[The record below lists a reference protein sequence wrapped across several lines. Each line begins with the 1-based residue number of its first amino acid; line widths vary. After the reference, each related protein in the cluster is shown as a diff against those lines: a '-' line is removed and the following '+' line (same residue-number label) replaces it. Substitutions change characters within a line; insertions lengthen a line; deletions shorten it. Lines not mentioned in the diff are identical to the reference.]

1 MSHRKLKKRLF
12 WQAVN
17 TVETE
22 LRRSGLGLRAVQSLF
37 FRKEIFVP
45 HTAAPPLPIAP
56 VAFTRG
62 PEARSGETG
71 PLIKAVKTVLVD
83 VPLGQRTITDS
94 QSSVDSVE
102 FVQVSIE
109 TDAGV
114 TGHGF
119 NWNYSKGLKAAKVM
133 IDECYGPAVVGKPAL
148 HRHELMEVMNA
159 TTHFI
164 GRVGV
169 ARVGL
174 CAMNLALWDIQLK
187 LEDQPLWNH
196 LGPCRQRVKAY
207 NTDGGWLTWSTDE
220 LVADMQRII
229 DRGFDAVKMKLG
241 RPDPREDYQ
250 RVKSVRRAI
259 GDGVKLMVDVNTVW
273 DLKTAMVWGRRL
285 EEFDIAWLEE
295 PMHPF
300 DVRAH
305 AQLAQAL
312 DLPIAVGETV
322 YTLHAFRDYI
332 DQQAVDIVQAD
343 VTKLS
348 GIEEWLDVA
357 AIARA
362 HGLSV
367 IPHTNVQQ
375 NVHAQLAAATP
386 NTPLMEC
393 CYESL
398 FDIWEN
404 PIRVEDG
411 YYTLPTTPGV
421 GGKLTDAV
429 LVKYRVA

>member
-1 MSHRKLKKRLF
+1 MGCEDF
-12 WQAVN
+12 
-17 TVETE
+17 
-22 LRRSGLGLRAVQSLF
+22 
-37 FRKEIFVP
+37 
-45 HTAAPPLPIAP
+45 P
-56 VAFTRG
+56 VAH
-62 PEARSGETG
+62 
-71 PLIKAVKTVLVD
+71 IKAVKTVLVD

-102 FVQVSIE
+102 FVQVSIH

-119 NWNYSKGLKAAKVM
+119 NWNYSKGLKAAQVM
-133 IDECYGPAVVGKPAL
+133 IDECYAPAIVGRPAL
-148 HRHELMEVMNA
+148 DRHALMQAMHS

-187 LEDQPLWNH
+187 LEGQPLWRH
-196 LGPCRQRVKAY
+196 LGPCKSRVKAY

-220 LVADMQRII
+220 LVADMQRIL

-241 RPDPREDYQ
+241 LPDPREDYA
-250 RVKSVRRAI
+250 RVKAVRKAI
-259 GDGVKLMVDVNTVW
+259 GDKPKLMVDVNTVW
-273 DLKTAMVWGRRL
+273 DLKTAITWGRRL
-285 EEFDIAWLEE
+285 EEFDIDWLEE

-305 AQLAQAL
+305 GDLAQAL

-322 YTLHAFRDYI
+322 YTLHAFRDY
-332 DQQAVDIVQAD
+332 VDCKGADILQAD

-357 AIARA
+357 ALGRA
-362 HGLSV
+362 YGLTV
-367 IPHTNVQQ
+367 IPHTNVQH

-386 NTPLMEC
+386 NTPMIEC

-404 PIRVEDG
+404 PIRVVDG
-411 YYTLPTTPGV
+411 FYTLPDAPGV

-429 LVKYRVA
+429 LAKHRVA

>member
-1 MSHRKLKKRLF
+1 MGCEDF
-12 WQAVN
+12 
-17 TVETE
+17 
-22 LRRSGLGLRAVQSLF
+22 
-37 FRKEIFVP
+37 
-45 HTAAPPLPIAP
+45 P
-56 VAFTRG
+56 V
-62 PEARSGETG
+62 

-133 IDECYGPAVVGKPAL
+133 IDECYAPAIVGRPAL
-148 HRHELMEVMNA
+148 DRHALMHAMNS

-174 CAMNLALWDIQLK
+174 CAMNLGLWDIQLK
-187 LEDQPLWNH
+187 LEGQPLWRH
-196 LGPCRQRVKAY
+196 LGPCKDRVKAY

-220 LVADMQRII
+220 LVADMQRIL

-241 RPDPREDYQ
+241 RPDPREDYA
-250 RVKSVRRAI
+250 RVKAVRKAI
-259 GDGVKLMVDVNTVW
+259 GDTPKLMVDVNTVW
-273 DLKTAMVWGRRL
+273 DLKTATVWGRRL

-305 AQLAQAL
+305 GDLAQAL

-322 YTLHAFRDYI
+322 YTLHAFRDY
-332 DQQAVDIVQAD
+332 VDCKGADILQAD

-357 AIARA
+357 ALGRA
-362 HGLSV
+362 HGLTV
-367 IPHTNVQQ
+367 IPHTNVQH

-386 NTPLMEC
+386 NTPMIEC

-404 PIRVEDG
+404 PIHVVDG
-411 YYTLPTTPGV
+411 FYTLPDAPGV

-429 LVKYRVA
+429 LAKHRVA

>member
-1 MSHRKLKKRLF
+1 MPH
-12 WQAVN
+12 
-17 TVETE
+17 
-22 LRRSGLGLRAVQSLF
+22 
-37 FRKEIFVP
+37 P
-45 HTAAPPLPIAP
+45 HTAAAGGSPTI
-56 VAFTRG
+56 TRV
-62 PEARSGETG
+62 S
-71 PLIKAVKTVLVD
+71 TVLVD

-102 FVQVSIE
+102 FVQVRVD

-114 TGHGF
+114 TGYGF
-119 NWNYSKGLKAAKVM
+119 NWNYSKGLKAAQVM
-133 IDECYGPAVVGKPAL
+133 IDECYTPAIVGRPAL
-148 HRHELMEVMNA
+148 DRHALCQAMHA

-169 ARVGL
+169 ARVAL
-174 CAMNLALWDIQLK
+174 CAVNLALWDIQLK
-187 LEDQPLWNH
+187 LEGQPLWRH
-196 LGPCRQRVKAY
+196 LGPCRDRVKAY
-207 NTDGGWLTWSTDE
+207 NTDGGWLTWTTDE

-241 RPDPREDYQ
+241 RPDPAEDLA
-250 RVKSVRRAI
+250 RVKAVRQAI
-259 GDGVKLMVDVNTVW
+259 GDRIRLMVDVNTVW

-285 EEFDIAWLEE
+285 EEHDIFWLEE

-305 AQLAQAL
+305 ADLARAL
-312 DLPIAVGETV
+312 DLPIAVGETI
-322 YTLHAFRDYI
+322 YTLHDFRDYI
-332 DQQAVDIVQAD
+332 EQRAVDVVQAD

-357 AIARA
+357 ALGRA
-362 HGLSV
+362 YGLSV
-367 IPHTNVQQ
+367 IPHTNVQH

-386 NTPLMEC
+386 NTPMVEC

-398 FDIWEN
+398 FDIWEH
-404 PIRVEDG
+404 PIRVVDG
-411 YYTLPTTPGV
+411 HYTLPDAPGV

-429 LVKYRVA
+429 LERHRVA

>member
-1 MSHRKLKKRLF
+1 
-12 WQAVN
+12 
-17 TVETE
+17 
-22 LRRSGLGLRAVQSLF
+22 
-37 FRKEIFVP
+37 VP

-62 PEARSGETG
+62 PEARSGATG

-133 IDECYGPAVVGKPAL
+133 IDECYAPAIVGRPAL
-148 HRHELMEVMNA
+148 DRHALMHAMNS

-187 LEDQPLWNH
+187 LEGQPLWRH
-196 LGPCRQRVKAY
+196 LGPCKDRVKAY

-220 LVADMQRII
+220 LVADMQGIL

-241 RPDPREDYQ
+241 RPDPREDYA
-250 RVKSVRRAI
+250 RVKAVRKAI
-259 GDGVKLMVDVNTVW
+259 GDKPKLMVDVNTVW
-273 DLKTAMVWGRRL
+273 DLKTATVWGRRL

-305 AQLAQAL
+305 GDLAQAL

-322 YTLHAFRDYI
+322 YTLHAFRDY
-332 DQQAVDIVQAD
+332 VDCKGADILQAD

-357 AIARA
+357 ALGRA
-362 HGLSV
+362 HGLTV
-367 IPHTNVQQ
+367 IPHTNVQH

-386 NTPLMEC
+386 NTPMIEC

-404 PIRVEDG
+404 PIHVVDG
-411 YYTLPTTPGV
+411 FYTLPDAPGV

-429 LVKYRVA
+429 LAKHRVA